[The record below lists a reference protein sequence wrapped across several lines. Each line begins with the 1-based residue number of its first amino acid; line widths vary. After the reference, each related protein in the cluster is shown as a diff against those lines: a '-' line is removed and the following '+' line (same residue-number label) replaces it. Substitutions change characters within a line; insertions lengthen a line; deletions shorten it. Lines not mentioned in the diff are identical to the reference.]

1 MEFNR
6 KFGHRCLV
14 APVYI
19 APPPPRDGSRVFMS
33 DDSQGSYCK
42 APLNMHTSKE
52 RCN

>member
-14 APVYI
+14 APV
-19 APPPPRDGSRVFMS
+19 ARDGSRVFMS
-33 DDSQGSYCK
+33 DDSLGSYCK
-42 APLNMHTSKE
+42 APLNMHTSNE